1 MMLFLRLFFV
11 SFLLVGPFGPS
22 ATGQKVIQIERYGRT
37 KTTKLYIGDE
47 VTFSL
52 KDHPKQYYT
61 RDILEL
67 YPEAN
72 TVQFAGGAVAL
83 DQIAAIRFTGSNS
96 WAKGLS
102 NSLLIFTGVWTVY
115 SILDVLINT
124 REPAPFQYQVGGSTL
139 LLSGVF
145 GWLVPEK
152 VVRFGKRNRLRI
164 LDLTF
169 YPQTE
174 KP

>member
-1 MMLFLRLFFV
+1 MLLPLRLFFAAM
-11 SFLLVGPFGPS
+11 LLFGPFWPS
-22 ATGQKVIQIERYGRT
+22 AISQKVIQVERYGRT
-37 KTTKLYIGDE
+37 KTTKLYVGDE

-52 KDHPKQYYT
+52 KDQPKQYYT

-83 DQIAAIRFTGSNS
+83 DQIAAIRFTGSNK

-102 NSLLIFTGVWTVY
+102 NTLLIFTGVWTVY
-115 SILDVLINT
+115 SLLDVLINT
-124 REPAPFQYQVGGSTL
+124 RNPAPFQYQVGGSAL
-139 LLSGVF
+139 FLSGVF
-145 GWLVPEK
+145 GWLIPEK
-152 VVRFGKRNRLRI
+152 VVRFGNKNRLRI

-169 YPQTE
+169 YPPTE